1 MLQKMGFKK
10 EADNIQ
16 NAITELYG
24 EGKYLTGDLGGKTT
38 TTDFTK
44 AVIDRLK

>member
-1 MLQKMGFKK
+1 MEFKR
-10 EADNIQ
+10 EADSIQ
-16 NAITELYG
+16 NAIIDLYA
-24 EGKYLTGDLGGKTT
+24 EGKYLPGDLGGKTT

>member
-1 MLQKMGFKK
+1 MGFKK

-16 NAITELYG
+16 NAIIELYS
-24 EGKYLTGDLGGKTT
+24 EGKHLTGDLGGKTT